1 MSRIL
6 ILLIASATM
15 LMAQGTMPRGAKI
28 FIEKMENDL
37 DGYITAEL
45 LQKKVPLEVV
55 ATPELAAY
63 VMTGSGTAEQA
74 RKWHSGWLTAEQDR
88 TTGNIR
94 IFEKETKKLVFAA
107 EAGDRSLLFTTMRR
121 GGARKVASRIADK
134 LKKSLR

>member
-1 MSRIL
+1 MSRML
-6 ILLIASATM
+6 VLLIASSFV
-15 LMAQGTMPRGAKI
+15 LLAQGSIPKGARI

-55 ATPELAAY
+55 AEPDLATY

-94 IFEKETKKLVFAA
+94 IFEKSTKKLVFAA

-134 LKKSLR
+134 LKKNLH

>member
-1 MSRIL
+1 MSRL
-6 ILLIASATM
+6 MILLVTSAA
-15 LMAQGTMPRGAKI
+15 LSLAQGLIPKGSKI

-45 LQKKVPLEVV
+45 LQKKVAVEVV
-55 ATPELAAY
+55 AEPDLATY

-94 IFEKETKKLVFAA
+94 IFEKATKKLVFAA
-107 EAGDRSLLFTTMRR
+107 EAGDRSLLFTAMRR

-134 LKKSLR
+134 VKRAIR